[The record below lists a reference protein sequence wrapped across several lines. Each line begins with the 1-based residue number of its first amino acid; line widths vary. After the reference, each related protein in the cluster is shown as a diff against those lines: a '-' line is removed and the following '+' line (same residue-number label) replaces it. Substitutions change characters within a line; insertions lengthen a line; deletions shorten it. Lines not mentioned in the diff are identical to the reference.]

1 MNGRM
6 KAIKTSTKS
15 KSKNTSTSK
24 QINRTPKISER
35 ISVSQDKHG
44 KKIKTRNREGWL
56 QKSKQ
61 LFHLNPASIALISL
75 PEKKFIDV
83 NEASLRIFCFSRE
96 EVIGKTIDELNIFVQ
111 PGKSRK
117 AEDQLIKH
125 GYIDNN
131 ELKFR
136 RKDGTILD
144 GIVSGEIIEHQGE
157 KCFLI
162 IMTDITSRKRSEKVL
177 RESEEKYR
185 TIMESTEE
193 GYYEID
199 LAGNFTFFNDSL
211 CKILGY
217 SRKELLGMN
226 NRNYTDQETSKK
238 VFQAFNKV
246 YRTGESTKEFDWQII
261 RKDGAKR
268 YIEQSASLQKD
279 SSGKPTGFRGIIHDI
294 TERKKTEELLKKSEE
309 KYRLLADHVR
319 DQVWLMDMNL
329 NITYISPSTEK
340 SFGYTLEE
348 LKKTPLNKLLNQKS
362 YREVIDISTK
372 ELPKALAA
380 SPKYS
385 LKQLFELEFICKNGH
400 PLWIEC
406 AFSFIRDD
414 NGKPLSILGEGRNI
428 TERKLIENSLR
439 KSEENFRHSLDNSP
453 LGVRISTLKG
463 ETIYANKA
471 ILNIYGYDSIDELKN
486 TPLAKRYTPQS
497 HAEFQI
503 RKEKRLRGEFGP
515 SEYEINIV
523 RKNGEVRHVYVFR
536 KEIFWNGKK
545 QSQVIY
551 QDITERRKAEEKLK
565 ETMESLRRSIRTTI
579 QVLGIA
585 SEARD
590 PYMAG
595 HQRRVADIARAIA
608 TEMNLPSEIIEV
620 IRMTGAIHDIGKIS
634 IPSEILCKPAVLTD
648 LEFSLIKAHS
658 QYSYDIM
665 KDVESPW
672 PLANIVY
679 QHHERMDGSGYPQG
693 LKGENILIEARILAI
708 ADVVEAMM
716 SYRPYRPSL
725 GLDIALAEIEN
736 NAGLLYDR
744 KATNACLK
752 LFREKGFRLE

>member
-1 MNGRM
+1 M
-6 KAIKTSTKS
+6 KAIKTTTKNS
-15 KSKNTSTSK
+15 KSKNTSTPK
-24 QINRTPKISER
+24 QITKTTKTPKSISF
-35 ISVSQDKHG
+35 SQNKHG
-44 KKIKTRNREGWL
+44 KKIETRDHEDWL
-56 QKSKQ
+56 QKSHI
-61 LFHLNPASIALISL
+61 LFHLNPAAIALFSM
-75 PEKKFIDV
+75 PDRKCIDV
-83 NEASLRIFCFSRE
+83 NEASLKMTGFTRRD
-96 EVIGKTIDELNIFVQ
+96 VIDKTSDDIEFFAESKEAEKAFKELLERGNF
-111 PGKSRK
+111 
-117 AEDQLIKH
+117 
-125 GYIDNN
+125 NN
-131 ELKFR
+131 YELKIR
-136 RKDGTILD
+136 RKDGKILD
-144 GIVSGEIIEHQGE
+144 GLFSAEIIKSQD
-157 KCFLI
+157 KVYLLA
-162 IMTDITSRKRSEKVL
+162 IMIDLTSHKFSEKAQ

-185 TIMESTEE
+185 TILESSEE

-211 CKILGY
+211 CKLLGY

-226 NRNYTDQETSKK
+226 NRHYTDKETAKK

-246 YRTGESTKEFDWQII
+246 YRTGKPTKEFDWQII
-261 RKDGAKR
+261 RKDGTKR

-279 SSGKPTGFRGIIHDI
+279 SLGKPIGFRGIIHDI
-294 TERKKTEELLKKSEE
+294 TDRKKTEELLKKSEE
-309 KYRLLADHVR
+309 KYRLLADHVK

-348 LKKTPLNKLLNQKS
+348 LKKIPFDKILAPKS
-362 YREVIDISTK
+362 YREIINISTK
-372 ELPKALAA
+372 ELPKALKA
-380 SPKYS
+380 SPKDS
-385 LKQLFELEFICKNGH
+385 LKQLFELEFICKDGH

-406 AFSFIRDD
+406 AFSFIRDE

-428 TERKLIENSLR
+428 TERKQIENSLR

-471 ILNIYGYDSIDELKN
+471 ILDVYGYDSIDELKN
-486 TPLAKRYTPQS
+486 TPLQKRYTPES

-515 SEYEINIV
+515 SEYEISIL
-523 RKNGEVRHVYVFR
+523 RKNSEVRHIHVFR

-590 PYMAG
+590 HYMAG
-595 HQRRVADIARAIA
+595 HQKRVADLARAIA
-608 TEMNLPSEIIEV
+608 TEMKLPSEIIEV

-648 LEFSLIKAHS
+648 LEFSLVKAHS

-679 QHHERMDGSGYPQG
+679 QHHERIDGSGYPQG
-693 LKGENILIEARILAI
+693 LKGEDILIEARILAI
-708 ADVVEAMM
+708 ADVVEAMI

-725 GLDIALAEIEN
+725 GLDIALMEIEN
-736 NAGLLYDR
+736 NAGVLYDR
-744 KATNACLK
+744 KATDACLR

>member
-1 MNGRM
+1 M
-6 KAIKTSTKS
+6 KAIKPSTKKINPKKTSTSRQINRNTKKQKNIS
-15 KSKNTSTSK
+15 LSQDKDSKNT
-24 QINRTPKISER
+24 
-35 ISVSQDKHG
+35 
-44 KKIKTRNREGWL
+44 KTLNHEGWL

-61 LFHLNPASIALISL
+61 FFRLNPASIALISL
-75 PEKKFIDV
+75 PDKKFVDV
-83 NEASLRIFCFSRE
+83 NEASLRTFGFLRE
-96 EVIGKTIDELNIFVQ
+96 EVIGKTIDELNIVVQ
-111 PGKSRK
+111 PEKRQK
-117 AEDQLIKH
+117 AEEQLIKC
-125 GYIDNN
+125 GYIDNCD
-131 ELKFR
+131 LKLK
-136 RKDGTILD
+136 RKDKTILD
-144 GIVSGEIIEHQGE
+144 GIFSGEIVEHEGE

-162 IMTDITSRKRSEKVL
+162 VMTDITSRKHFEKAQ

-185 TIMESTEE
+185 TILESTEE

-211 CKILGY
+211 CKLLGY

-226 NRNYTDQETSKK
+226 NRHYTDKETAKK
-238 VFQAFNKV
+238 VFRAFNKV
-246 YRTGESTKEFDWQII
+246 YRTGEPTKEFDWEII

-279 SSGKPTGFRGIIHDI
+279 SSGKPIGFRGIIHDI

-309 KYRLLADHVR
+309 KYRLLADHVK
-319 DQVWLMDMNL
+319 DQVWLMDMDL
-329 NITYISPSTEK
+329 NITYISPSTVK

-348 LKKTPLNKLLNQKS
+348 LKQIPFDKLLAPKS
-362 YREVIDISTK
+362 YREVINIPAR
-372 ELPKALAA
+372 ELPNALAA
-380 SPKYS
+380 SPNYS
-385 LKQLFELEFICKNGH
+385 LKQLFELEFICKEGH
-400 PLWIEC
+400 TLWIEC
-406 AFSFIRDD
+406 AFSLIRDE

-463 ETIYANKA
+463 ETIYANKT
-471 ILNIYGYDSIDELKN
+471 ILDLYGYDSIDELKN
-486 TPLAKRYTPQS
+486 TPLEKRYTPQS
-497 HAEFQI
+497 YAEYLI
-503 RKEKRLRGEFGP
+503 RKEKRLRGEPGP
-515 SEYEINIV
+515 SEYEISIV
-523 RKNGEVRHVYVFR
+523 RKNGEIRHVYVFR

-565 ETMESLRRSIRTTI
+565 ETMDSLRRSIKTTI

-595 HQRRVADIARAIA
+595 HQRRVADLARAIA
-608 TEMNLPSEIIEV
+608 TEMKLPSEIIEV

-648 LEFSLIKAHS
+648 LEFSLVKAHS
-658 QYSYDIM
+658 QHSFDIM

-693 LKGENILIEARILAI
+693 LKGEDILIEARILAI

-725 GLDIALAEIEN
+725 GLDIALMEIEN
-736 NAGLLYDR
+736 NAGVLYDR
-744 KATNACLK
+744 KATDACLR
-752 LFREKGFRLE
+752 LFKEKGFRLE

>member
-1 MNGRM
+1 ME
-6 KAIKTSTKS
+6 AIKTTTKNS
-15 KSKNTSTSK
+15 KCKNTSTPK
-24 QINRTPKISER
+24 KITKTTKTPNS
-35 ISVSQDKHG
+35 ISVSRNKHG
-44 KKIKTRNREGWL
+44 KKIETRDHEDWL
-56 QKSKQ
+56 QKSHI
-61 LFHLNPASIALISL
+61 LFHLNPAAIALFSM
-75 PEKKFIDV
+75 PDRKCIDV
-83 NEASLRIFCFSRE
+83 NEASLKMTGFTRRD
-96 EVIGKTIDELNIFVQ
+96 VIDKTSDDIEFFAESKEAEKAFKELLERGHF
-111 PGKSRK
+111 
-117 AEDQLIKH
+117 
-125 GYIDNN
+125 NN
-131 ELKFR
+131 YELKIR
-136 RKDGTILD
+136 RKDGKILD
-144 GIVSGEIIEHQGE
+144 GLFSAEIIKSQD
-157 KCFLI
+157 KVYLLA
-162 IMTDITSRKRSEKVL
+162 IMIDLTSHKFSEKAQ

-185 TIMESTEE
+185 TILESSEE

-211 CKILGY
+211 CKLLGY

-226 NRNYTDQETSKK
+226 NRHYTDKETAKK

-246 YRTGESTKEFDWQII
+246 YRTGKPTKEFDWQII
-261 RKDGAKR
+261 RKDGTKR

-279 SSGKPTGFRGIIHDI
+279 SSGKLIGFRGIIHDI
-294 TERKKTEELLKKSEE
+294 TDRKKTEELLKKSEE
-309 KYRLLADHVR
+309 KYRLLADHVK

-348 LKKTPLNKLLNQKS
+348 LKKIPFDKILAPKS
-362 YREVIDISTK
+362 YREIINISTK
-372 ELPKALAA
+372 ELPKALKA
-380 SPKYS
+380 SPKDS
-385 LKQLFELEFICKNGH
+385 LKQLFELEFICKDGH

-406 AFSFIRDD
+406 AFSFIRDE

-428 TERKLIENSLR
+428 TERKQIENSLR

-471 ILNIYGYDSIDELKN
+471 ILDVYGYDSIDELKN
-486 TPLAKRYTPQS
+486 TPLQKRYTPES

-515 SEYEINIV
+515 SEYEISIL
-523 RKNGEVRHVYVFR
+523 RKNSEVRHIHVFR

-595 HQRRVADIARAIA
+595 HQKRVADLARAIA
-608 TEMNLPSEIIEV
+608 TEMKLPSEIIEV

-648 LEFSLIKAHS
+648 LEFSLVKAHS

-679 QHHERMDGSGYPQG
+679 QHHERIDGSGYPQG
-693 LKGENILIEARILAI
+693 LKGEDILIEARILAI
-708 ADVVEAMM
+708 ADVVEAMI

-725 GLDIALAEIEN
+725 GLDIALMEIEN
-736 NAGLLYDR
+736 NAGVLYDR
-744 KATNACLK
+744 KATDACLR